1 MKWLNQYIDMKLL
14 AIIALISALGIVIIA
29 SATDVVQMGITREV
43 KLQIISFGMGLV
55 AMIVVMLID
64 YRVLGDF
71 YPVIYGLSIVALLL
85 VFIPGVGVKIAGATQ
100 WVALGPIYFQTSEI
114 AKLGAIVVL
123 AKIFEKR
130 SGKLDRITDL
140 VVPIIWTLPL
150 LAILLAQP
158 DLGTTLVILF
168 IFSGLA
174 LVNGINL
181 KIVAA
186 TILTGLLS
194 LPVLYN
200 FMKPHQR
207 VRIDAFLNPSD
218 PVLNHQVIMSKIT
231 IGSGQVTGNGLFQ
244 GGFSAN
250 NFLPVQETDFI
261 FAVLVEELGFVGGI
275 VLIGLYFM
283 LLSRLIQIAYSSRD
297 QLGSNIVIGVL
308 LMLFFQIGENIGM
321 TMGVMPVTGLVLPF
335 MSYGA
340 SAMVINMTALGLV
353 MSVYMRRR
361 RAGGGL

>member
-1 MKWLNQYIDMKLL
+1 MKWVNDYIDLKLL
-14 AIIALISALGIVIIA
+14 VIIALISALGVVIIA
-29 SATDVVQMGITREV
+29 SATDMVQMGMTREV
-43 KLQIISFGMGLV
+43 KLQMISFGMGLV
-55 AMIVVMLID
+55 SMIVVMLID
-64 YRVLGDF
+64 YRILGDF
-71 YPVIYGLSIVALLL
+71 YPVIYALSIGALLL
-85 VFIPGVGVKIAGATQ
+85 VFIPGVGVNIAGATQ

-114 AKLGAIVVL
+114 AKLGAIVVF

-130 SGKLDRITDL
+130 NQRMDRFSDL
-140 VVPIIWTLPL
+140 IVPLLWLLPI

-158 DLGTTLVILF
+158 DLGTTMVVLF
-168 IFSGLA
+168 VFAGLA

-186 TILTGLLS
+186 TLLAGLLS
-194 LPVLYN
+194 LPIAYN

-207 VRIDAFLNPSD
+207 LRIDAFLNPSD

-231 IGSGQVTGNGLFQ
+231 IGSGRVTGNGLFQ

-275 VLIGLYFM
+275 GLIGMYF
-283 LLSRLIQIAYSSRD
+283 LLMTRMTHIAFSSRD
-297 QLGSNIVIGVL
+297 QLGSNIVFGVM
-308 LMLFFQIGENIGM
+308 LMLIFQIGENIGM

-340 SAMVINMTALGLV
+340 SAMVINMTAIGMV